1 MDDTLDAQIFMILK
15 SNNKITQKKIAT
27 NLGISIASVKRIMKK
42 LVENGIIERKGGKRF
57 GYWEF
62 LK

>member
-1 MDDTLDAQIFMILK
+1 MDDTLEAKIFSILK
-15 SNNKITQKKIAT
+15 SNNKITQKKIASD
-27 NLGISIASVKRIMKK
+27 LGVSIVSVKRIMKK

-57 GYWEF
+57 GYWEI